1 MRDQLT
7 LTIPAPTGLNRSG
20 KMTAL
25 WLNTND
31 RSHWTRRAR
40 LARQWRTLALQ
51 YARLAKLPTGLE
63 HAHITATIHKT
74 RAGRWDAH
82 NLLPTVKHAIDGLV
96 DYGLLEDDDNTRLT
110 GPDMRAGEPRPQ
122 ACIILTI
129 TPGRQP

>member
-1 MRDQLT
+1 MTDQLT
-7 LTIPAPTGLNRSG
+7 LTIPAPTRRNTSG
-20 KMTAL
+20 KPTPL
-25 WLNTND
+25 WLNAND

-40 LARQWRTLALQ
+40 LARQWRTLALFM
-51 YARLAKLPTGLE
+51 ARQAQLPTGLE

-82 NLLPTVKHAIDGLV
+82 NLTPTVKHAIDGLV
-96 DYGLLEDDDNTRLT
+96 DYGLLEDDDNTRLI

-122 ACIILTI
+122 ACIVLTI